1 MHVGQLTEVSLYYVQ
16 LITFLGYCKL
26 AAIKVDYIKNISYV
40 VPKFI
45 TIKVQYQKI
54 ILSEVIN
61 KKCFLPN
68 IKLNKDMPIPKN
80 VHN

>member
-45 TIKVQYQKI
+45 TVKVQYQKI
-54 ILSEVIN
+54 ILS
-61 KKCFLPN
+61 
-68 IKLNKDMPIPKN
+68 
-80 VHN
+80 